1 MAGVKELKDV
11 VKFVC
16 VLASGVAEAAA
27 DGKPTLG
34 DVAHVMPV
42 LYALPAAAEGLD
54 EVPAELKDLSG
65 DELAELSE
73 TVKEALE
80 LPSEKVEE
88 AVEEIVDCAL
98 KLYSVIAK
106 LKA

>member
-1 MAGVKELKDV
+1 MSGVKELSDV

-16 VLASGVAEAAA
+16 KLVSGVAAAAA

-34 DVAHVMPV
+34 DIPDLLPA
-42 LYALPAAAEGLD
+42 LYAVPSAVDGLD
-54 EVPAELKDLSG
+54 EAVSEAKDLSA
-65 DELAELSE
+65 DELAELSLV
-73 TVKEALE
+73 VKDE
-80 LPSEKVEE
+80 LDLPDDKVEG

-98 KLYSVIAK
+98 KLYGVVAK